1 MAYNIGEIIEGKVSG
16 IAKFGVFIDLPDGTR
31 GLVHISEISNNYVK
45 EISDHIKLEEK
56 RKVMI
61 LEYDGKKISLS
72 IRKAENKLNKSVKLT
87 SDESSHIQGGIKNKN
102 ERFESMMGRFLKDSE
117 KHQQAIAR
125 RFDK

>member
-56 RKVMI
+56 RKVM
-61 LEYDGKKISLS
+61 
-72 IRKAENKLNKSVKLT
+72 
-87 SDESSHIQGGIKNKN
+87 
-102 ERFESMMGRFLKDSE
+102 
-117 KHQQAIAR
+117 
-125 RFDK
+125 